1 MRNISLVK
9 LSKVSFRLTL
19 FLAINC
25 IFLKAAFAACP
36 IEVSANSTT
45 AVSDDGTA
53 DCVVSV
59 NSGVTL
65 TTTGTAVT
73 ISGSGSTATNSGTIT
88 VNTTGFGINATGSS
102 VQSITNLGSIYN
114 NGTQASISNANIL
127 ETFSNSGTISSTG
140 GNGVINNGSL
150 ANLINS
156 GSISGGNQ
164 LNSAGVYN
172 NNNRTI
178 STITNTGSIVGQ
190 SGIRNFGTITVLNNA
205 QGGNSST
212 ATTTALTYGRNLP
225 TNYNIIVQGLT
236 HYGQLAVT
244 SPSGSSTFG
253 IYSTSVLAKGTY
265 SSVLSGISASN
276 LTGATQGNY
285 NGFTWVLN
293 NSSGS
298 IWDLVV
304 TGASTMDTQTSLI
317 NTASVLQGTFTL
329 QNSVMV
335 NSFTYDCPVFDKNGV
350 CVSAGGRNTTV
361 QAQGINNTSGLLIAS
376 YRFDKNNSR
385 IGAYTDQNLSVS
397 GPGTVQLGN
406 NTPLLGLFSVWSE
419 RPDGVGAEVKVS
431 VAYGQKSAT
440 VTRQVVG
447 TSEAGIGG
455 SNLTSQGAQ
464 VIAKYGFGAIE
475 DVVVSPY
482 AGIRYTQ
489 NNLGGYTEATS
500 SSVTAPLTY
509 GQLNINATTALAGA
523 EAKYRGIPQ
532 TTLFASAG
540 VEADTNTANGSYSA
554 TGVAGLTPVNFNPN
568 PVKTRPTAS
577 IGAYYDI
584 EKNQRLGVTGI
595 YRQEPFQAVSTT
607 TVMATYTVGL

>member
-1 MRNISLVK
+1 MKILALKPISLERLSNLTDVEYNLVK
-9 LSKVSFRLTL
+9 LSKASFRLTL

-25 IFLKAAFAACP
+25 IFLKAAFGACP

-45 AVSDDGTA
+45 AVSDGGTA

-127 ETFSNSGTISSTG
+127 ETFSNSGTISSAG

-150 ANLINS
+150 TNLINS

-317 NTASVLQGTFTL
+317 NTASVL
-329 QNSVMV
+329 
-335 NSFTYDCPVFDKNGV
+335 
-350 CVSAGGRNTTV
+350 
-361 QAQGINNTSGLLIAS
+361 
-376 YRFDKNNSR
+376 
-385 IGAYTDQNLSVS
+385 
-397 GPGTVQLGN
+397 
-406 NTPLLGLFSVWSE
+406 
-419 RPDGVGAEVKVS
+419 
-431 VAYGQKSAT
+431 
-440 VTRQVVG
+440 
-447 TSEAGIGG
+447 
-455 SNLTSQGAQ
+455 
-464 VIAKYGFGAIE
+464 
-475 DVVVSPY
+475 
-482 AGIRYTQ
+482 
-489 NNLGGYTEATS
+489 
-500 SSVTAPLTY
+500 
-509 GQLNINATTALAGA
+509 
-523 EAKYRGIPQ
+523 
-532 TTLFASAG
+532 
-540 VEADTNTANGSYSA
+540 
-554 TGVAGLTPVNFNPN
+554 
-568 PVKTRPTAS
+568 
-577 IGAYYDI
+577 
-584 EKNQRLGVTGI
+584 
-595 YRQEPFQAVSTT
+595 
-607 TVMATYTVGL
+607 

>member
-1 MRNISLVK
+1 MRNINLVK

-244 SPSGSSTFG
+244 SPSGSYTFG
-253 IYSTSVLAKGTY
+253 IYSTSV
-265 SSVLSGISASN
+265 
-276 LTGATQGNY
+276 
-285 NGFTWVLN
+285 
-293 NSSGS
+293 
-298 IWDLVV
+298 
-304 TGASTMDTQTSLI
+304 
-317 NTASVLQGTFTL
+317 
-329 QNSVMV
+329 
-335 NSFTYDCPVFDKNGV
+335 
-350 CVSAGGRNTTV
+350 
-361 QAQGINNTSGLLIAS
+361 
-376 YRFDKNNSR
+376 
-385 IGAYTDQNLSVS
+385 
-397 GPGTVQLGN
+397 
-406 NTPLLGLFSVWSE
+406 
-419 RPDGVGAEVKVS
+419 
-431 VAYGQKSAT
+431 
-440 VTRQVVG
+440 
-447 TSEAGIGG
+447 
-455 SNLTSQGAQ
+455 
-464 VIAKYGFGAIE
+464 
-475 DVVVSPY
+475 
-482 AGIRYTQ
+482 
-489 NNLGGYTEATS
+489 
-500 SSVTAPLTY
+500 
-509 GQLNINATTALAGA
+509 
-523 EAKYRGIPQ
+523 
-532 TTLFASAG
+532 
-540 VEADTNTANGSYSA
+540 
-554 TGVAGLTPVNFNPN
+554 
-568 PVKTRPTAS
+568 
-577 IGAYYDI
+577 
-584 EKNQRLGVTGI
+584 
-595 YRQEPFQAVSTT
+595 
-607 TVMATYTVGL
+607 